1 MKKTITSLSISTILT
16 ATVLMA
22 TSAHAIEG
30 LSANAAVTSNYLW
43 RGVSQTTNAAA
54 VSGGIDFENKSGF
67 SAGVWASNADWAE
80 NMTYELDVYAA
91 YSGALDNGFG
101 YSIGYIY
108 YGYDQDAD
116 ADFSEIN
123 LSLSYDAY
131 SITYNT
137 LVDSDGGGDFGDD
150 TYISADAA
158 FEVSEGLELALHIG
172 RYDFDAGGDY
182 VDYGVS
188 LSKNG
193 FTFVVSDTDID
204 GADGDLNFVVSYSV
218 DFDL

>member
-1 MKKTITSLSISTILT
+1 MILVASTLT
-16 ATVLMA
+16 A
-22 TSAHAIEG
+22 TSAHAVEG
-30 LSANAAVTSNYLW
+30 LSANAAASSNYLW
-43 RGVSQTTNAAA
+43 RGVTQTTNAAA
-54 VSGGIDFENKSGF
+54 VSGGIDYENASGF
-67 SAGVWASNADWAE
+67 SVGTWASNADWAE

-91 YSGALDNGFG
+91 YANELDNGIG

-108 YGYDQDAD
+108 YAYDSDAE
-116 ADFSEIN
+116 ADFSEVN
-123 LSLSYDAY
+123 FSLSYNAY
-131 SITYNT
+131 SITYNI
-137 LVDSDGGGDFGDD
+137 LVDSDGGGDFADD
-150 TYISADAA
+150 TYLSADAA

-193 FTFVVSDTDID
+193 FTFAVSDTDLD